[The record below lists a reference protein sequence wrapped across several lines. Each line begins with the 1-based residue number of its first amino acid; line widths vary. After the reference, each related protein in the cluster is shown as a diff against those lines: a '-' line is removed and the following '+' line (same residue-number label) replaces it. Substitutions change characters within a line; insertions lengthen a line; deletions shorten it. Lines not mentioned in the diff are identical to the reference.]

1 MANSNKLLHHI
12 IKYVLH
18 DRISDYLLKM
28 TILVS
33 QYDVTITKC
42 SRLEA
47 PDLLI
52 TQPPHSTLNESSF
65 HLIFESMRSVNIAG
79 RTIPTKNVSTTEYS
93 ISLNT
98 FTSTK
103 SSALLLLELDSE

>member
-33 QYDVTITKC
+33 QYDVTFPKC
-42 SRLEA
+42 SRLEV
-47 PDLLI
+47 PDLFI
-52 TQPPHSTLNESSF
+52 TQPPHSTLNECSF
-65 HLIFESMRSVNIAG
+65 HLIFKSMRSVNIAG